1 MKAGPDVVVIGGG
14 AGGLTAASQAKRMGA
29 SVMLV
34 ADGPIGGDCTHT
46 GCVPSKTLIAAAAR
60 GDDFETAMATVQPPS
75 IGSPPRRTPIASPGG
90 HRGRTRPCP
99 THELDCRR
107 RNDRARSLHHPRH
120 RRALIPGLAS
130 VSPLSNE
137 SVFDLTSLPPSLSI
151 IGAGAIGCELAQ
163 AFTRFATTVTL
174 LDVADRVLAG
184 EEPEASAVVDA
195 ALRRS
200 GVDIRVGVGIA
211 TVTVTVTA
219 SGVRLVLAD
228 ASTADAALV
237 LVAAG
242 R

>member
-1 MKAGPDVVVIGGG
+1 M
-14 AGGLTAASQAKRMGA
+14 T
-29 SVMLV
+29 
-34 ADGPIGGDCTHT
+34 
-46 GCVPSKTLIAAAAR
+46 
-60 GDDFETAMATVQPPS
+60 
-75 IGSPPRRTPIASPGG
+75 
-90 HRGRTRPCP
+90 
-99 THELDCRR
+99 
-107 RNDRARSLHHPRH
+107 
-120 RRALIPGLAS
+120 
-130 VSPLSNE
+130 NE

-200 GVDIRVGVGIA
+200 GFDIRVGVGIA
-211 TVTVTVTA
+211 TVTVTA
-219 SGVRLVLAD
+219 SSVRLLLAD
-228 ASTADAALV
+228 ASTVDAALV